1 MKKAVIILAL
11 LLAISAAY
19 NIIYIRARVS
29 GGEEERARPD
39 TVRIIDTLRY
49 VSPAPTRDTIIRY
62 VRVPVELPPPAP
74 DNPANPYNPANPCNS
89 AEYAEKAA
97 ADTDTLR
104 AMHDIASTAAV
115 LLPITSRTYS
125 APEYTAYVSGYQP
138 SLDSI
143 AIHAPRTIITQPQ
156 PAAKSKPWGI
166 GIAAGIGA
174 GRGGITPFI
183 GIALQYSL
191 IRF

>member
-29 GGEEERARPD
+29 GGADGQTRTD
-39 TVRIIDTLRY
+39 TVRLVDTLHY
-49 VSPAPTRDTIIRY
+49 VSPAPVRDTIIRY
-62 VRVPVELPPPAP
+62 VRVPVELPRP
-74 DNPANPYNPANPCNS
+74 DNPRSQVNPGNS
-89 AEYAEKAA
+89 AESDEKAA
-97 ADTDTLR
+97 A
-104 AMHDIASTAAV
+104 ASDTAAV
-115 LLPITSRTYS
+115 IIPITSRTYTT
-125 APEYTAYVSGYQP
+125 PEFTATVSGYQP

-143 AIHAPRTIITQPQ
+143 TIHAPRTIITNNP

-183 GIALQYSL
+183 GITLQYSL

>member
-11 LLAISAAY
+11 LLAISAAL

-29 GGEEERARPD
+29 GGADGQARPD
-39 TVRIIDTLRY
+39 TVRLVDTLLY

-62 VRVPVELPPPAP
+62 VRVPVELPRP
-74 DNPANPYNPANPCNS
+74 DNPGNS
-89 AEYAEKAA
+89 AESAEEAE
-97 ADTDTLR
+97 TDTMR
-104 AMHDIASTAAV
+104 SINGIADTAAV
-115 LLPITSRTYS
+115 MIPITSRTYS
-125 APEYTAYVSGYQP
+125 TPEFTATVSGYQP

-143 AIHAPRTIITQPQ
+143 TIHAPRTIITNNP
-156 PAAKSKPWGI
+156 PAVKSKPWGI

-183 GIALQYSL
+183 GITLQYSL

>member
-29 GGEEERARPD
+29 GGADGQARPD
-39 TVRIIDTLRY
+39 TVRLVDTLRY
-49 VSPAPTRDTIIRY
+49 VSPAPVRDTIIRY
-62 VRVPVELPPPAP
+62 VRVPVEFPRP
-74 DNPANPYNPANPCNS
+74 DNPGSPVNPGNS
-89 AEYAEKAA
+89 AESAEKA
-97 ADTDTLR
+97 DS
-104 AMHDIASTAAV
+104 ASDTAAV
-115 LLPITSRTYS
+115 IIPITSRTYS
-125 APEYTAYVSGYQP
+125 TPEFTATVSGYQP

-143 AIHAPRTIITQPQ
+143 TIHAPRTIITNNP
-156 PAAKSKPWGI
+156 PAVKSKPWGI

-183 GIALQYSL
+183 GITLQYSL

>member
-11 LLAISAAY
+11 LLAISAAL

-29 GGEEERARPD
+29 GGADGQTRTD
-39 TVRIIDTLRY
+39 TVRLVDTLRY
-49 VSPAPTRDTIIRY
+49 VRPAPVRDTIIRY
-62 VRVPVELPPPAP
+62 VRVPVEFPRP
-74 DNPANPYNPANPCNS
+74 DNPGSPVNPGNS
-89 AEYAEKAA
+89 AESAEKA
-97 ADTDTLR
+97 DS
-104 AMHDIASTAAV
+104 ASDTAAV
-115 LLPITSRTYS
+115 IIPITSRTYS
-125 APEYTAYVSGYQP
+125 TPEFTATVSGYQP

-143 AIHAPRTIITQPQ
+143 TIHAPRTIITNNP

-174 GRGGITPFI
+174 GRCGITPFI
-183 GIALQYSL
+183 GITLQYSL

>member
-19 NIIYIRARVS
+19 NIIYICARMS
-29 GGEEERARPD
+29 GGTDGQARTD
-39 TVRIIDTLRY
+39 TVRLVDTLRY
-49 VSPAPTRDTIIRY
+49 DSPAPVSDTIVRY
-62 VRVPVELPPPAP
+62 VRVTAPIAPQPP
-74 DNPANPYNPANPCNS
+74 DT
-89 AEYAEKAA
+89 AA
-97 ADTDTLR
+97 RAVAATDTLR
-104 AMHDIASTAAV
+104 AMHGIADTAAV
-115 LLPITSRTYS
+115 IIPITSRTYS
-125 APEYTAYVSGYQP
+125 TPEFTATVSGYQP

-143 AIHAPRTIITQPQ
+143 TIHAPRTIITNNQ
-156 PAAKSKPWGI
+156 PAAKSKPWSI

-183 GIALQYSL
+183 GITLQYSL

>member
-11 LLAISAAY
+11 LLAISAAL

-29 GGEEERARPD
+29 GGTDGQTRPD
-39 TVRIIDTLRY
+39 TVRLVDTLRY
-49 VSPAPTRDTIIRY
+49 VRVTAPIAPQPPDT
-62 VRVPVELPPPAP
+62 
-74 DNPANPYNPANPCNS
+74 
-89 AEYAEKAA
+89 AA
-97 ADTDTLR
+97 RAVAATDSMRSISGIAD
-104 AMHDIASTAAV
+104 TAAV
-115 LLPITSRTYS
+115 IIPITSRTYS
-125 APEYTAYVSGYQP
+125 TPEFTATVSGYQP

-143 AIHAPRTIITQPQ
+143 TIHAQRTIITNNP
-156 PAAKSKPWGI
+156 PAVKSKPWSI

-183 GIALQYSL
+183 GITLQYSL

>member
-19 NIIYIRARVS
+19 NIIYIYARVS
-29 GGEEERARPD
+29 GGTDGQARPD
-39 TVRIIDTLRY
+39 TVRLVDTLRY
-49 VSPAPTRDTIIRY
+49 VSPAPVRDTIIRY
-62 VRVPVELPPPAP
+62 VRVPVEFPRP
-74 DNPANPYNPANPCNS
+74 DNPGSPVNPGNS
-89 AEYAEKAA
+89 AESAEKAYS
-97 ADTDTLR
+97 
-104 AMHDIASTAAV
+104 ASDTAAV
-115 LLPITSRTYS
+115 IIPITSRTYS
-125 APEYTAYVSGYQP
+125 TPEFTATVSGYQP

-143 AIHAPRTIITQPQ
+143 TIHAPRTIITNNP

-183 GIALQYSL
+183 GITLQYSL

>member
-11 LLAISAAY
+11 LLAISAAL

-29 GGEEERARPD
+29 GGADGQTRPD
-39 TVRIIDTLRY
+39 TVRLVDTLRS

-62 VRVPVELPPPAP
+62 VRVRLPSTPPAP
-74 DNPANPYNPANPCNS
+74 VNPGNS
-89 AEYAEKAA
+89 AESAEKAA
-97 ADTDTLR
+97 ADTDT
-104 AMHDIASTAAV
+104 AAV
-115 LLPITSRTYS
+115 IIPITSRTYS
-125 APEYTAYVSGYQP
+125 TPEFTATVSGYQP

-143 AIHAPRTIITQPQ
+143 TIHAPRTIITNNP

-183 GIALQYSL
+183 GITLQYSL

>member
-11 LLAISAAY
+11 LLAISAAL

-29 GGEEERARPD
+29 GGADGQARPD
-39 TVRIIDTLRY
+39 TVRLVDTLRY
-49 VSPAPTRDTIIRY
+49 VSPAPVRDTIVRY
-62 VRVPVELPPPAP
+62 VRVTAPIAPQPP
-74 DNPANPYNPANPCNS
+74 DT
-89 AEYAEKAA
+89 AA
-97 ADTDTLR
+97 RAVAATDTLR
-104 AMHDIASTAAV
+104 AMHGIASTAAV
-115 LLPITSRTYS
+115 IIPITSRTYS
-125 APEYTAYVSGYQP
+125 TPEFTATVSGYQP

-143 AIHAPRTIITQPQ
+143 TIHAPRTIITNNPT
-156 PAAKSKPWGI
+156 AVKSKPWGI

-183 GIALQYSL
+183 GITLQYSL

>member
-29 GGEEERARPD
+29 GGADGQARPD
-39 TVRIIDTLRY
+39 TVRLVDTLRY
-49 VSPAPTRDTIIRY
+49 VSPAPVRDTIIRY
-62 VRVPVELPPPAP
+62 VRVRLPSTPPAQ
-74 DNPANPYNPANPCNS
+74 DNPGSPVNPAES
-89 AEYAEKAA
+89 AEKAA
-97 ADTDTLR
+97 ADTDT
-104 AMHDIASTAAV
+104 AAV
-115 LLPITSRTYS
+115 IIPITSRTYS
-125 APEYTAYVSGYQP
+125 TPEFTATVSGYQP

-143 AIHAPRTIITQPQ
+143 TIHAPRTIITNNP

-183 GIALQYSL
+183 GITLQYSL
-191 IRF
+191 LRF

>member
-19 NIIYIRARVS
+19 NIIYICARMS
-29 GGEEERARPD
+29 GGTDGQARTD
-39 TVRIIDTLRY
+39 TVRLVDTLRY
-49 VSPAPTRDTIIRY
+49 DSPAPVSDTIVRY
-62 VRVPVELPPPAP
+62 VRVTAPIAPQPP
-74 DNPANPYNPANPCNS
+74 DT
-89 AEYAEKAA
+89 AA
-97 ADTDTLR
+97 RAVATTDTMR
-104 AMHDIASTAAV
+104 SINGIADTAAV
-115 LLPITSRTYS
+115 LLPITQRTYT
-125 APEYTAYVSGYQP
+125 APEYTAYVSGYLP

-143 AIHAPRTIITQPQ
+143 TIHAPRTIITNNQ

-183 GIALQYSL
+183 GITLQYSL

>member
-11 LLAISAAY
+11 LLAISAAL

-29 GGEEERARPD
+29 GGTDGQARPD
-39 TVRIIDTLRY
+39 TVRLVDTLRY
-49 VSPAPTRDTIIRY
+49 VSPAPVSDTIIRY
-62 VRVPVELPPPAP
+62 VRVPVELPRT
-74 DNPANPYNPANPCNS
+74 DNPGSQVNPGNS
-89 AEYAEKAA
+89 AESAEEAA
-97 ADTDTLR
+97 A
-104 AMHDIASTAAV
+104 ASDTAAV
-115 LLPITSRTYS
+115 IIPITSRTYS
-125 APEYTAYVSGYQP
+125 TPEFTATVSGYLP

-143 AIHAPRTIITQPQ
+143 TIHAPRTIITNNP

-174 GRGGITPFI
+174 WRGGITPFI
-183 GIALQYSL
+183 GITLQYSL

>member
-29 GGEEERARPD
+29 GGADGQTRTD
-39 TVRIIDTLRY
+39 TVRLVDTLRY
-49 VSPAPTRDTIIRY
+49 VSPAPVRDTIIRY
-62 VRVPVELPPPAP
+62 VRVPVELPRP
-74 DNPANPYNPANPCNS
+74 DNPGSPVNPGNS
-89 AEYAEKAA
+89 AESAEKA
-97 ADTDTLR
+97 DS
-104 AMHDIASTAAV
+104 ASDTAAV
-115 LLPITSRTYS
+115 IIPITSRTYS
-125 APEYTAYVSGYQP
+125 TPEFTATVSGYQP

-143 AIHAPRTIITQPQ
+143 TIHAPRTIITNNP

-183 GIALQYSL
+183 GITLQYSL

>member
-29 GGEEERARPD
+29 GGTDVQTLPD
-39 TVRIIDTLRY
+39 TVRIVDTLRY
-49 VSPAPTRDTIIRY
+49 VSPAPVRDTIIRY
-62 VRVPVELPPPAP
+62 VRVRLPSTPPAP
-74 DNPANPYNPANPCNS
+74 DNPGSQVNSGNS
-89 AEYAEKAA
+89 AESAEKAA
-97 ADTDTLR
+97 ADTDT
-104 AMHDIASTAAV
+104 AAV
-115 LLPITSRTYS
+115 IIPITSRTYS
-125 APEYTAYVSGYQP
+125 TPEFTATVSGYQP

-143 AIHAPRTIITQPQ
+143 TIHAPRTIITNNP

-183 GIALQYSL
+183 GITLQYSIL
-191 IRF
+191 RF

>member
-19 NIIYIRARVS
+19 NIIYIRARDS
-29 GGEEERARPD
+29 GGSAEQTRTD
-39 TVRIIDTLRY
+39 TVRLVDTLRY
-49 VSPAPTRDTIIRY
+49 VSPEPTRDTIIRY
-62 VRVPVELPPPAP
+62 VRVPLPSTKPAP
-74 DNPANPYNPANPCNS
+74 DNPANPYNPGIPGNS
-89 AEYAEKAA
+89 AESAEE

-104 AMHDIASTAAV
+104 AMHDLASTAA
-115 LLPITSRTYS
+115 LIIPITSRTYS
-125 APEYTAYVSGYQP
+125 TPEFTATVSGYQP

-143 AIHAPRTIITQPQ
+143 AIHAPRTIITQQ
-156 PAAKSKPWGI
+156 PPAVKSKPWSI

-183 GIALQYSL
+183 GITLQYSL

>member
-29 GGEEERARPD
+29 GGTDGQTRPD
-39 TVRIIDTLRY
+39 TVRLVDTLRY
-49 VSPAPTRDTIIRY
+49 VSPAPVRDTIIRY
-62 VRVPVELPPPAP
+62 VRVHLPSTPPAP
-74 DNPANPYNPANPCNS
+74 DNPGSPINPGNS
-89 AEYAEKAA
+89 EESAEKAA
-97 ADTDTLR
+97 ADTDT
-104 AMHDIASTAAV
+104 AAV
-115 LLPITSRTYS
+115 IIPITSRTYS
-125 APEYTAYVSGYQP
+125 TPEFTATVSGYQP

-143 AIHAPRTIITQPQ
+143 TIHAPRTIITNNP

-183 GIALQYSL
+183 GITLQYSL

>member
-11 LLAISAAY
+11 LLAISAAL

-29 GGEEERARPD
+29 GGTDGKTRTD
-39 TVRIIDTLRY
+39 TVRLVDTLRY
-49 VSPAPTRDTIIRY
+49 VSPAPVRDTIIRY
-62 VRVPVELPPPAP
+62 VRVRLPSTKPAP
-74 DNPANPYNPANPCNS
+74 DNPANPYNPEIPGNS
-89 AEYAEKAA
+89 AESAEKAA
-97 ADTDTLR
+97 ADTDT
-104 AMHDIASTAAV
+104 AAV
-115 LLPITSRTYS
+115 IIPITSRTYS
-125 APEYTAYVSGYQP
+125 TPEFTATVSGYQP

-143 AIHAPRTIITQPQ
+143 TIHAPRTIITNNP

-183 GIALQYSL
+183 GITLQYSL

>member
-29 GGEEERARPD
+29 GGTDGQTRPD
-39 TVRIIDTLRY
+39 TVRLVDTLRY

-62 VRVPVELPPPAP
+62 VRVPVELPRP
-74 DNPANPYNPANPCNS
+74 DNPANPGNS
-89 AEYAEKAA
+89 AESAEEAA
-97 ADTDTLR
+97 A
-104 AMHDIASTAAV
+104 ASDTAAV
-115 LLPITSRTYS
+115 IIPITSRTYTT
-125 APEYTAYVSGYQP
+125 PEFTATVSGYQP

-143 AIHAPRTIITQPQ
+143 TIHAQRTIITNNP
-156 PAAKSKPWGI
+156 PAVKSKPWSI

-183 GIALQYSL
+183 GITLQYSL

>member
-11 LLAISAAY
+11 LLAISAAL
-19 NIIYIRARVS
+19 NIIYIPARVS
-29 GGEEERARPD
+29 GGADGQTRTD
-39 TVRIIDTLRY
+39 TVRLVDTLRY

-62 VRVPVELPPPAP
+62 VRVSLPSTPPAP
-74 DNPANPYNPANPCNS
+74 DNPGSPVNPGNS
-89 AEYAEKAA
+89 AESAEKAA
-97 ADTDTLR
+97 ADTDT
-104 AMHDIASTAAV
+104 AAV
-115 LLPITSRTYS
+115 IIPITSRTYS
-125 APEYTAYVSGYQP
+125 TPEFTAIVSGYQP

-143 AIHAPRTIITQPQ
+143 TIHAPRTIITNNP
-156 PAAKSKPWGI
+156 PTAKSKPWGI

-183 GIALQYSL
+183 GITMQYSL

>member
-29 GGEEERARPD
+29 GGADGQARPD
-39 TVRIIDTLRY
+39 TVRLVDTLRY

-62 VRVPVELPPPAP
+62 VRVRLPSTPPAP
-74 DNPANPYNPANPCNS
+74 DNPGNS

-97 ADTDTLR
+97 ADTDT
-104 AMHDIASTAAV
+104 AAV
-115 LLPITSRTYS
+115 IIPITSRTYS
-125 APEYTAYVSGYQP
+125 TPEFTATVSGYQP

-143 AIHAPRTIITQPQ
+143 AIHAPRTIITNNP

-166 GIAAGIGA
+166 GIAAGIGT

-183 GIALQYSL
+183 GITLQYSL

>member
-29 GGEEERARPD
+29 GGTDGQTRPD
-39 TVRIIDTLRY
+39 TVRLVDTLRY

-62 VRVPVELPPPAP
+62 VRVPVEFPRP
-74 DNPANPYNPANPCNS
+74 DNPGSPVNPGNS
-89 AEYAEKAA
+89 AESAEKAYS
-97 ADTDTLR
+97 
-104 AMHDIASTAAV
+104 ASDTAAV
-115 LLPITSRTYS
+115 IIPITSRTYS
-125 APEYTAYVSGYQP
+125 TPEFTATVSGYQP

-143 AIHAPRTIITQPQ
+143 TIHAPRTIITNNQ
-156 PAAKSKPWGI
+156 PAAKSKPWSI

-183 GIALQYSL
+183 GITLQYSL

>member
-29 GGEEERARPD
+29 GGTDGQTRPD
-39 TVRIIDTLRY
+39 TVRLVDTLRY

-62 VRVPVELPPPAP
+62 VRVRLPSTPPAP
-74 DNPANPYNPANPCNS
+74 VNPSNS
-89 AEYAEKAA
+89 AESAEKAS
-97 ADTDTLR
+97 ADTDT
-104 AMHDIASTAAV
+104 AAV
-115 LLPITSRTYS
+115 IIPITSRTYS
-125 APEYTAYVSGYQP
+125 TPEFTATVSGYQP

-143 AIHAPRTIITQPQ
+143 TIHAPRTIITNNP

-183 GIALQYSL
+183 GITLQYSL

>member
-11 LLAISAAY
+11 LLSISAAL

-29 GGEEERARPD
+29 GGADGQTRPD
-39 TVRIIDTLRY
+39 TVRLVDTLRY
-49 VSPAPTRDTIIRY
+49 VSPAPVRDTIIKY
-62 VRVPVELPPPAP
+62 VRVRLPSTPPAP
-74 DNPANPYNPANPCNS
+74 DNPGNS
-89 AEYAEKAA
+89 AESAEKAA
-97 ADTDTLR
+97 ADTDT
-104 AMHDIASTAAV
+104 AAV
-115 LLPITSRTYS
+115 IIPITSRTYS
-125 APEYTAYVSGYQP
+125 TPEFTATVSGYQP

-143 AIHAPRTIITQPQ
+143 TIHAPRTIITNNP

-183 GIALQYSL
+183 GITLQYSL

>member
-11 LLAISAAY
+11 LLAISAAL

-29 GGEEERARPD
+29 GGADGQARPD
-39 TVRIIDTLRY
+39 TVRLVDTLRY
-49 VSPAPTRDTIIRY
+49 VSPAPVSDTIIRY
-62 VRVPVELPPPAP
+62 VRVRLPSTPPAT
-74 DNPANPYNPANPCNS
+74 DNPGSPVNPGNS
-89 AEYAEKAA
+89 AESAEE

-104 AMHDIASTAAV
+104 AMHGIADTAAV

-125 APEYTAYVSGYQP
+125 TPEFTATVSGYQP

-143 AIHAPRTIITQPQ
+143 TIHAPRTIITNNP

-183 GIALQYSL
+183 GITLQYSI

>member
-11 LLAISAAY
+11 LLAISAAL

-29 GGEEERARPD
+29 GGADGQTRPD
-39 TVRIIDTLRY
+39 TVRLVDTLRY

-62 VRVPVELPPPAP
+62 VRVPVELPRQ
-74 DNPANPYNPANPCNS
+74 DNPANQGNS
-89 AEYAEKAA
+89 AESAEEAA
-97 ADTDTLR
+97 AASDT
-104 AMHDIASTAAV
+104 SAV
-115 LLPITSRTYS
+115 IIPITSRTYS
-125 APEYTAYVSGYQP
+125 TPEFTATVSGYQP

-143 AIHAPRTIITQPQ
+143 TIHAPRTIITNNP
-156 PAAKSKPWGI
+156 PAVKSKPWGI

-183 GIALQYSL
+183 GITLQYSL

>member
-11 LLAISAAY
+11 LLAISAAL

-29 GGEEERARPD
+29 GGTDGQTRPD
-39 TVRIIDTLRY
+39 TVRLVDTLRY

-62 VRVPVELPPPAP
+62 VRVRLPSTPPAP
-74 DNPANPYNPANPCNS
+74 VNPGNS
-89 AEYAEKAA
+89 AESAEKAA
-97 ADTDTLR
+97 ADTDT
-104 AMHDIASTAAV
+104 AAV
-115 LLPITSRTYS
+115 IIPITSRTYS
-125 APEYTAYVSGYQP
+125 TPEFTATVSGYQP

-143 AIHAPRTIITQPQ
+143 TIHAPRTIITNNP
-156 PAAKSKPWGI
+156 PAVKSKPWGI
-166 GIAAGIGA
+166 GIAAGIGT

-183 GIALQYSL
+183 GITLQYSL

>member
-1 MKKAVIILAL
+1 MKKAVIILAI

-19 NIIYIRARVS
+19 NIIYIRARMS
-29 GGEEERARPD
+29 GGADGQTRPD
-39 TVRIIDTLRY
+39 TVRLVDTLRY

-62 VRVPVELPPPAP
+62 VRVRLPSTKPAP
-74 DNPANPYNPANPCNS
+74 VNTGNS
-89 AEYAEKAA
+89 ADFAEKAA
-97 ADTDTLR
+97 ADTDT
-104 AMHDIASTAAV
+104 AAV
-115 LLPITSRTYS
+115 IIPITSRTYS
-125 APEYTAYVSGYQP
+125 TPEFTATVSGYQP

-143 AIHAPRTIITQPQ
+143 TIHAPRTIITNNP

-183 GIALQYSL
+183 GITLQYSL
-191 IRF
+191 LRF

>member
-11 LLAISAAY
+11 LLAISAAL

-29 GGEEERARPD
+29 GCTSEQTRPD
-39 TVRIIDTLRY
+39 TVRLVDTLRY
-49 VSPAPTRDTIIRY
+49 VSPAPVRDTIIRY
-62 VRVPVELPPPAP
+62 VRVRLPSTPPAP
-74 DNPANPYNPANPCNS
+74 DNPGSPVNPGNS
-89 AEYAEKAA
+89 AESAEKAA
-97 ADTDTLR
+97 ADTDT
-104 AMHDIASTAAV
+104 AAV
-115 LLPITSRTYS
+115 IIPITSRTYS
-125 APEYTAYVSGYQP
+125 TPEFTATVSGYQP

-143 AIHAPRTIITQPQ
+143 TIHAPRTIITNNP
-156 PAAKSKPWGI
+156 PAAKSKPWSI

-183 GIALQYSL
+183 GITLQHSL

>member
-29 GGEEERARPD
+29 GGADGQARPD
-39 TVRIIDTLRY
+39 TVRLVDTMRY
-49 VSPAPTRDTIIRY
+49 VSPAPVRDTIIRY
-62 VRVPVELPPPAP
+62 VRVPVELPRP
-74 DNPANPYNPANPCNS
+74 DNPANPGNS
-89 AEYAEKAA
+89 AESDEKAA
-97 ADTDTLR
+97 AAAD
-104 AMHDIASTAAV
+104 TAAV
-115 LLPITSRTYS
+115 IIPITSRTYS
-125 APEYTAYVSGYQP
+125 TPEFTAIVSGYQP

-143 AIHAPRTIITQPQ
+143 TIHAPRTIITNNP
-156 PAAKSKPWGI
+156 PAAKSKPWSI

-183 GIALQYSL
+183 GITLQYSL